1 MTSAS
6 LYEMKAALF
15 RTLAHPT
22 RIQIVDALSDGDE
35 KSVGQLLPVI
45 GVEASTLS
53 QHLGV
58 LRRFGLV
65 IARRD
70 GHSVR
75 YALASPEVAHLIRLA
90 HVVLTG
96 VLTEQAG
103 VLRELRTDAHPVGL
117 AGRR

>member
-15 RTLAHPT
+15 RTLAHPA
-22 RIQIVDALSDGDE
+22 RIQIVDALSDGE

-65 IARRD
+65 IARRE

-75 YALASPEVAHLIRLA
+75 YALASPEVAHLLRLA
-90 HVVLTG
+90 RLVLAG
-96 VLTEQAG
+96 VLTDQAG
-103 VLRELRTDAHPVGL
+103 VLRELRIDAQAVGL